1 MSIVEKHGQLQVVGN
16 KVVDKNGEPVQLS
29 GMSLF
34 WSQWQPQFW
43 TKETVAWLKQTWG
56 ITLLR
61 CPMAVEAGGYLTPGN
76 KQAEL
81 KKLETVVDAALEL
94 GIYVV
99 IDWHDHN
106 ADQHQKEAAGFFKK
120 MAKKYGSYPNVIF
133 EVFNEPI
140 KQSWEEVI
148 KPYHEMIVEVIRE
161 HSTNLIVLGTRIW
174 SQDVDVAAAD
184 PVAGEN
190 LAYTIHFYANTHKQ
204 ELRDKVSKAL
214 ELGAAVFATEW
225 GTCDASGDGTV
236 NLAEAQ
242 AWLDFFAEHH
252 ISHANWAVSDKQE
265 ACSALLPGAS
275 GQGGWEDCELTE
287 SGHFVRSMLRKEEE
301 ELPLPE
307 PCPRLT
313 TPPPGMCVDA
323 TEDCSEKKCCNEIG
337 HKCFQKNEY
346 WAACKSS
353 CTPGIDPMDPPEWA
367 APWTCK
373 ELTREALEA
382 WPEHFHAELGSS
394 MWIAGSF
401 DGAAYRPRL
410 REDPLVSHCEAA
422 GLELAVRAWWRG
434 VPGRGATR
442 REDAWLKKNVA
453 GGVRGGAPA
462 RLLRCGIPERVLQS
476 GVQLGQVLANDEG
489 VTKNWGGVMADWQE
503 KVHKKSGASAKAP
516 SVRHFQDKLI
526 EAPG

>member
-1 MSIVEKHGQLQVVGN
+1 
-16 KVVDKNGEPVQLS
+16 
-29 GMSLF
+29 MSLF

-61 CPMAVEAGGYLTPGN
+61 CPMAVEVRFCGETTELFGLEGSGLSQGWGEGPPETSREAPFDGFHKRRGYLTPGN

-120 MAKKYGSYPNVIF
+120 MAKKPSAWGRYGSYPNVIF

-236 NLAEAQ
+236 NLAEA
-242 AWLDFFAEHH
+242 ERG
-252 ISHANWAVSDKQE
+252 N
-265 ACSALLPGAS
+265 
-275 GQGGWEDCELTE
+275 
-287 SGHFVRSMLRKEEE
+287 R
-301 ELPLPE
+301 
-307 PCPRLT
+307 
-313 TPPPGMCVDA
+313 
-323 TEDCSEKKCCNEIG
+323 NEG
-337 HKCFQKNEY
+337 
-346 WAACKSS
+346 
-353 CTPGIDPMDPPEWA
+353 P
-367 APWTCK
+367 
-373 ELTREALEA
+373 
-382 WPEHFHAELGSS
+382 
-394 MWIAGSF
+394 
-401 DGAAYRPRL
+401 
-410 REDPLVSHCEAA
+410 
-422 GLELAVRAWWRG
+422 
-434 VPGRGATR
+434 
-442 REDAWLKKNVA
+442 
-453 GGVRGGAPA
+453 VRGG
-462 RLLRCGIPERVLQS
+462 RGSEGLLVA
-476 GVQLGQVLANDEG
+476 V
-489 VTKNWGGVMADWQE
+489 
-503 KVHKKSGASAKAP
+503 
-516 SVRHFQDKLI
+516 
-526 EAPG
+526 